1 MIVFS
6 EPEVLASTSAPL
18 LAISQYQHLKKG
30 FWSAISFCLLFQLAS
45 FRDAGAGQPTETPE
59 QLIARV
65 LASRLVGFRG
75 HARLV
80 QINPQT
86 EQQESKRI
94 VIKARQEGK
103 SFKMLYQAVWPSSV
117 AGQAVLIEMTPG
129 QPVKGF
135 LMESPDKVLPLTPRL
150 LDQPLF
156 GSDFRI
162 EDLTEDFW
170 HWPMQEFIG
179 TEIIMGCP
187 CKIIES
193 RPGSATQSGYSVI
206 RSWVC
211 PRLALPLRVE
221 RITRDGLPARRLSV
235 EKIAKAGR
243 GWAARSLLM
252 TPTDGKSRTL
262 FEGTSMEA
270 DVVVPA
276 AEFSIEAIRSDFR
289 RLKKIPGSSVRAG
302 PFLADP
308 ENPNG
313 IGHGNY

>member
-1 MIVFS
+1 MRVFS
-6 EPEVLASTSAPL
+6 EPEASASASAPL
-18 LAISQYQHLKKG
+18 LPISQSQHPKKG
-30 FWSAISFCLLFQLAS
+30 IWFAISFCLMFQLAQ
-45 FRDAGAGQPTETPE
+45 FRDAGARQPTETPE
-59 QLIARV
+59 QLIVRV
-65 LASRLVGFRG
+65 LANRLSGYRG

-80 QINPQT
+80 QTDTQT
-86 EQQESKRI
+86 QKERTTRL
-94 VIKARQEGK
+94 VIKARKDGK
-103 SFKMLYQAVWPSSV
+103 SFKVLYQAIWPSSV
-117 AGQAVLIEMTPG
+117 AGQSVLVETEPG

-135 LMESPDKVLPLTPRL
+135 LMESPDRVIPLTPRL
-150 LDQPLF
+150 LEQPLF

-170 HWPMQEFIG
+170 HWPMHEFIG

-289 RLKKIPGSSVRAG
+289 RLKKIPASSVRAG
-302 PFLADP
+302 PSLADP

>member
-1 MIVFS
+1 MRVFS
-6 EPEVLASTSAPL
+6 GPEVSASASAPL
-18 LAISQYQHLKKG
+18 LPISQCQHPKKG
-30 FWSAISFCLLFQLAS
+30 IWFAVSFCLLFQLAQ
-45 FRDAGAGQPTETPE
+45 FRDAGAGQATETPE

-65 LASRLVGFRG
+65 LANRQSGFRG

-80 QINPQT
+80 QIDPQT
-86 EQQESKRI
+86 EKQETKRL
-94 VIKARQEGK
+94 VIKARQDGK
-103 SFKMLYQAVWPSSV
+103 SFKMLYQAIWPSSV
-117 AGQAVLIEMTPG
+117 AGQSVLVEMEPG

-135 LMESPDKVLPLTPRL
+135 LMESPDKVMPLTPRL
-150 LDQPLF
+150 LEQPLF

-170 HWPMQEFIG
+170 HWPTHDIVG
-179 TEIIMGCP
+179 TEMIMGCP

-193 RPGSATQSGYSVI
+193 RPGTANQSGYSVI

-235 EKIAKAGR
+235 DKIAKAGR

-252 TPTDGKSRTL
+252 TPADGKSRTL
-262 FEGTSMEA
+262 LEGTSMEA

-276 AEFSIEAIRSDFR
+276 AEFSVEAIRSDFR
-289 RLKKIPGSSVRAG
+289 RLKRIPGSSVHAG

-308 ENPNG
+308 GNPNG
-313 IGHGNY
+313 LGHGNN